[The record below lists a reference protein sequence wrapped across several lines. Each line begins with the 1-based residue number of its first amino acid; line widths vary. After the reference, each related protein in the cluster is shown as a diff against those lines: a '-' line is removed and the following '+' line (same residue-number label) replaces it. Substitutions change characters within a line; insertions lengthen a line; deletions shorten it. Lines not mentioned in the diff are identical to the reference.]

1 MGIDAKK
8 LFENKLIKIWDE
20 AAKLQIPYADR
31 GFRFPTNL
39 VTDSILFVG
48 INPSYNIGLSHKAYY
63 NSFYSLNQQG
73 DNHRYFKKFEDIAKH
88 TANNWTHIDLFFYQ
102 ETAQKSFYD
111 ILQNQ
116 NGKDFLSQ
124 QIQISKE
131 LMIHIKPK
139 LIVVA
144 NTLARDLMLKEHDL
158 GVNFFDF
165 KFNEVLGT
173 YQISDTELKDT
184 PIFFT
189 SMLTG
194 QRALDNGSFER
205 LKWHIKNVLT

>member
-1 MGIDAKK
+1 MGIDTKK
-8 LFENKLIKIWDE
+8 LFENKLINIWAE
-20 AAKLQIPYADR
+20 ATKLQIPYADR

-39 VTDSILFVG
+39 KTDSILFIG
-48 INPSYNIGLSHKAYY
+48 INPSYNIGVSHKAYH

-73 DNHRYFKKFEDIAKH
+73 ENHRYFKKFEDIAEH
-88 TANNWTHIDLFFYQ
+88 TTSNWSHIDLFFYQ
-102 ETAQKSFYD
+102 ETAQKSFYE

-124 QIQISKE
+124 QIQIAKE

-165 KFNEVLGT
+165 KFNEDLGT
-173 YQISDTELKDT
+173 YQISNTELKDT

-205 LKWHIKNVLT
+205 LKWHIKNVLN

>member
-1 MGIDAKK
+1 MGIDAQK
-8 LFENKLIKIWDE
+8 LFESKLISIWDE
-20 AAKLQIPYADR
+20 ATKHQIPFADR

-39 VTDSILFVG
+39 VTDSILFIG
-48 INPSYNIGLSHKAYY
+48 INPSYNIGVSHKAYF

-73 DNHRYFKKFEDIAKH
+73 DNHRYFKKFEDIAIH

-111 ILQNQ
+111 ILENE
-116 NGKDFLSQ
+116 NGKDFLRQ

-144 NTLARDLMLKEHDL
+144 NTLARDLMLNEHDL

-165 KFNEVLGT
+165 KFNEALGT
-173 YQISDTELKDT
+173 YQISNTELKDT

>member
-1 MGIDAKK
+1 
-8 LFENKLIKIWDE
+8 
-20 AAKLQIPYADR
+20 
-31 GFRFPTNL
+31 
-39 VTDSILFVG
+39 
-48 INPSYNIGLSHKAYY
+48 
-63 NSFYSLNQQG
+63 
-73 DNHRYFKKFEDIAKH
+73 
-88 TANNWTHIDLFFYQ
+88 LFFYQ
-102 ETAQKSFYD
+102 ETAQKSFYE

-124 QIQISKE
+124 QIQIAKE
-131 LMIHIKPK
+131 LIIHIKPK
-139 LIVVA
+139 IIVVA

-173 YQISDTELKDT
+173 YQISNTELKDT

-205 LKWHIKNVLT
+205 LKWHIKNVLN

>member
-8 LFENKLIKIWDE
+8 LFESKLINIWAE
-20 AAKLQIPYADR
+20 ATKLQIPYADR

-39 VTDSILFVG
+39 VTDSILFIG
-48 INPSYNIGLSHKAYY
+48 INPSYNIGVNHNEYH

-73 DNHRYFKKFEDIAKH
+73 KNHRYFKKFEDIAKH
-88 TANNWTHIDLFFYQ
+88 TASNWSHIDLFFYQ
-102 ETAQKSFYD
+102 ETAQKSFYE

-124 QIQISKE
+124 QIQIAKE
-131 LMIHIKPK
+131 LIIHIKPK

-173 YQISDTELKDT
+173 YQISNTELKDT

-189 SMLTG
+189 SMLTC

-205 LKWHIKNVLT
+205 LKWHIKNIIT

>member
-1 MGIDAKK
+1 MGIDAKM
-8 LFENKLIKIWDE
+8 LFESKLINIWAE
-20 AAKLQIPYADR
+20 ATKLQIPYADR

-39 VTDSILFVG
+39 VTDSILFIG
-48 INPSYNIGLSHKAYY
+48 INPSYNIGVSHKAYH

-73 DNHRYFKKFEDIAKH
+73 KNHRYFKKFEDIAKH
-88 TANNWTHIDLFFYQ
+88 TASNWSHIDLFFYQ
-102 ETAQKSFYD
+102 ETAQKSFYE

-165 KFNEVLGT
+165 KFNEDLGT
-173 YQISDTELKDT
+173 YQISNAELKDT

-205 LKWHIKNVLT
+205 LKWHIKNVLN

>member
-8 LFENKLIKIWDE
+8 LFESKLINIWAE
-20 AAKLQIPYADR
+20 ATKLQIPYADR

-39 VTDSILFVG
+39 VTDSILFIG
-48 INPSYNIGLSHKAYY
+48 INPSYNIGVNHNEYH

-73 DNHRYFKKFEDIAKH
+73 KNHRYFKKFEDIAKH
-88 TANNWTHIDLFFYQ
+88 TASNWSHIDLFFYQ
-102 ETAQKSFYD
+102 ETAQKSFYE

-124 QIQISKE
+124 QIQIAKE
-131 LMIHIKPK
+131 LIIHIKPK

-173 YQISDTELKDT
+173 YQISNTELKDT

-205 LKWHIKNVLT
+205 LKWHIKNIIT

>member
-1 MGIDAKK
+1 MEIDAKM
-8 LFENKLIKIWDE
+8 LFESKLINIWAE
-20 AAKLQIPYADR
+20 ATKLQIPYADR

-39 VTDSILFVG
+39 VTDSILFIG
-48 INPSYNIGLSHKAYY
+48 INPSYNIGVNHNEYH

-73 DNHRYFKKFEDIAKH
+73 KNHRYFKKFEDIAKH
-88 TANNWTHIDLFFYQ
+88 TASNWSHIDLFFYQ
-102 ETAQKSFYD
+102 ETAQKSFYE

-124 QIQISKE
+124 QIQIAKE
-131 LMIHIKPK
+131 LIIHIKPK
-139 LIVVA
+139 IIVVA

-165 KFNEVLGT
+165 KFNEALGT
-173 YQISDTELKDT
+173 YQISNAELKDT

-205 LKWHIKNVLT
+205 LKWQIKNVLN

>member
-1 MGIDAKK
+1 MEIDAKI
-8 LFENKLIKIWDE
+8 LFESKLINIWAE
-20 AAKLQIPYADR
+20 ATKLQIPYADR

-39 VTDSILFVG
+39 VTDSILFIG
-48 INPSYNIGLSHKAYY
+48 INPSYNIGVNHNEYH

-73 DNHRYFKKFEDIAKH
+73 KNHRYFKKFEDIAKH
-88 TANNWTHIDLFFYQ
+88 TASNWSHIDLFFYQ
-102 ETAQKSFYD
+102 ETAQKSFYE

-124 QIQISKE
+124 QIQIAKQ
-131 LMIHIKPK
+131 LIIHIKPK

-158 GVNFFDF
+158 GLNFFDF

-173 YQISDTELKDT
+173 YQISNTELKDT

-205 LKWHIKNVLT
+205 LKWHIKNIIT